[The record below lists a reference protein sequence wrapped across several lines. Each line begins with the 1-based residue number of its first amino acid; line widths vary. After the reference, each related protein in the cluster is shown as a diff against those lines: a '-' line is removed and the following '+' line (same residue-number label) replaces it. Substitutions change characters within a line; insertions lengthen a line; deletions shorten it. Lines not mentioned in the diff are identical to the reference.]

1 MLLSTAFLFVSAFSF
16 LSRLSSAVV
25 NNVEKS
31 VTIPLKKR
39 WDYFNCSLLFHDEDC
54 IVDPRQGFIDHYKK
68 RNQSRVYLIVVNY
81 HWNVFDSLPFLREV
95 YFPRFLQLFKH
106 SFDVVYF
113 APSYRRR
120 LRVIGNSLPSGG
132 FYSYYSLSLAYRLFR
147 KVNEYEYAGY
157 FLMNDDSFIDPL
169 HLNRISLKKSFSE
182 PSEEYSL
189 DTTQWWLWNNRTNS
203 YGVAFKDAYYSAIQ
217 QIEQSRLGS
226 KCNLC
231 DPINHR
237 RGFYDF
243 AFITQRDASLYYEL
257 SLLFFQNRVFLELAG
272 PTMSWCLSHKAI
284 DSCNH
289 RYWKTVRT
297 CVFLH
302 PVKLTDKANEQLILD
317 HINRR
322 DIGRVANMTYCRVFY
337 ITVFPSPT
345 LSSKQTHHHHFRFFF
360 SCACHVISTES
371 RTCTSPFTTRL
382 ISNRSPLQHFGHT
395 NPLSRLQYPYIL
407 VCTKSEYAVCCS
419 PKHSLW

>member
-1 MLLSTAFLFVSAFSF
+1 M
-16 LSRLSSAVV
+16 
-25 NNVEKS
+25 
-31 VTIPLKKR
+31 
-39 WDYFNCSLLFHDEDC
+39 
-54 IVDPRQGFIDHYKK
+54 DPRQGFIDHYKK

-345 LSSKQTHHHHFRFFF
+345 LSSKQTNHHHFRFFF

-407 VCTKSEYAVCCS
+407 VCTRSEYAVCCN
-419 PKHSLW
+419 PRHSLW